1 MQSWSEML
9 WGREAGGGYDT
20 AHPDRANHA
29 CNLTEETNLTWRN
42 KSAAP
47 VLCWEV
53 RSTTYD
59 VLLASTS
66 KRQLFNSVRV
76 TQMQSTCKKPNI
88 RGESSCFCQHQV
100 TFDIWREMAGKTRE
114 ATQQWAQESLVP
126 LPLRE
131 LPRQAGA
138 GTPHC
143 SAPGAPSSASRQVRW
158 VTASRSKS
166 SLKA

>member
-9 WGREAGGGYDT
+9 WGREAGGGYDL

-47 VLCWEV
+47 VLRWEV

-59 VLLASTS
+59 ALLASTS

-76 TQMQSTCKKPNI
+76 TEMQSTCKNPNI

-100 TFDIWREMAGKTRE
+100 TFPPSEKRWLER
-114 ATQQWAQESLVP
+114 QEKPRSSELGRVWCHCLLGSFPGRLGQAHHTTLQCPRGTFISL
-126 LPLRE
+126 
-131 LPRQAGA
+131 QAG
-138 GTPHC
+138 
-143 SAPGAPSSASRQVRW
+143 
-158 VTASRSKS
+158 
-166 SLKA
+166 